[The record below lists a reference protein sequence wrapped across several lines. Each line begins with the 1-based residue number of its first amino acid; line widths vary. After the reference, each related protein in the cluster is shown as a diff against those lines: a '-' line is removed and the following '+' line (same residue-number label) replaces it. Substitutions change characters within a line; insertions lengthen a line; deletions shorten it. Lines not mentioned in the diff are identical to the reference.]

1 MMNEREQLQRIQE
14 LAREIM
20 EMLLQESLFDRNSY
34 LRDSVEHLANTV
46 DALTK
51 IQLDQDVNVQDTLR
65 YTITKMRI
73 ARNAMQ
79 HEKETKKNL
88 A

>member
-1 MMNEREQLQRIQE
+1 MNEKEQLQRIQE
-14 LAREIM
+14 LAREII
-20 EMLLQESLFDRNSY
+20 ETLLQESLFNRSSY

-51 IQLDQDVNVQDTLR
+51 IQLDQDANVQDTLR